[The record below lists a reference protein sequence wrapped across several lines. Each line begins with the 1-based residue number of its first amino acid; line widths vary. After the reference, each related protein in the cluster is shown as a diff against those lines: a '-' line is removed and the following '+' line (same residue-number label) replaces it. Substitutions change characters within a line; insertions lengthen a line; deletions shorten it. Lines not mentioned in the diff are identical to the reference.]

1 MTLEADT
8 ELLLASS
15 AFTGAR
21 AELWFG
27 RFGVRLNGGLASP
40 SLADDPATG
49 FGLLTGDVD
58 VTYRLRWP
66 EPGLF
71 FQPYAAGGLGVVRY
85 DLDPDATTVAG
96 EAYEADPATRTSLM
110 LGVGAD
116 FGRGPLAVRLEL
128 MDIIGVASPLSQAD
142 GTGYGPV
149 QHVVLTVGLSWRAGR
164 IALPPRPEPTARP
177 RPPPTRVP
185 SPTRFPPQ
193 GPRGEE
199 PEEPDTT
206 TAPPRAEPEEPDTT
220 GPQIRPPDQPGE
232 KPEPVVTPV
241 EPPPDTTAR
250 DTTPPMTPPP
260 PTPTPTPRE
269 PPALPPEP
277 TDTAEVPA
285 RPELPRVR
293 RPLPPPPDSAPED
306 SVRIGPPDEPG
317 EGPPVAPPEEP
328 PTDTTTPAPTPPPT
342 DTTSP
347 PPDSTVTPPP
357 SDTTSPPPDSTVT
370 PPPSDTTSPPPDS
383 TVTPPPSDTPPP
395 DSAVTPPPTD
405 TTSPPPDT
413 AAPPPD
419 TGAVHGR
426 LFAVQASWPTDD
438 EAAAERAAA
447 LADSVR
453 ARGLPVVRSEGR
465 VRGRRVTLLRIGA
478 LRNAADAN
486 TLGAFVQ
493 AVYELDREWVH
504 IPKDEEV
511 PAADVAASEAFVEE
525 LREQYGQ
532 GTPK

>member
-1 MTLEADT
+1 MTGRTRSAVRLMPAVGLLLCVTVPADAQDHRFALTGFAGAASYSDMTLEADT
-8 ELLLASS
+8 ELLLGSG
-15 AFTGAR
+15 AFAGLQ
-21 AELWFG
+21 AEAWLG

-49 FGLLTGDVD
+49 FSLLTGDVD

-85 DLDPDATTVAG
+85 DLDPDGTTVAG
-96 EAYEADPATRTSLM
+96 EAYEADPTTRTSLM

-128 MDIIGVASPLSQAD
+128 MDIIGVTSPFSQAD
-142 GTGYGPV
+142 GAEYGPV
-149 QHVVLTVGLSWRAGR
+149 QHVVLTLGLSWRAGR
-164 IALPPRPEPTARP
+164 IALAPRPEPTARP
-177 RPPPTRVP
+177 RPPTRVP

-193 GPRGEE
+193 GPRREK

-206 TAPPRAEPEEPDTT
+206 TAPPPAEPGQPDTT
-220 GPQIRPPDQPGE
+220 GPQIRPPEEPGE

-250 DTTPPMTPPP
+250 DTTPRMAPPP

-277 TDTAEVPA
+277 KDTTEVPA

-306 SVRIGPPDEPG
+306 SVRIEPPDEPG
-317 EGPPVAPPEEP
+317 EGPPVAPPLE
-328 PTDTTTPAPTPPPT
+328 
-342 DTTSP
+342 

-357 SDTTSPPPDSTVT
+357 SDTTSPPPDSAVT
-370 PPPSDTTSPPPDS
+370 PPPSDTT
-383 TVTPPPSDTPPP
+383 
-395 DSAVTPPPTD
+395 
-405 TTSPPPDT
+405 
-413 AAPPPD
+413 PPPD

-438 EAAAERAAA
+438 EAAAERATA

-453 ARGLPVVRSEGR
+453 DRGLPVVRSEGR
-465 VRGRRVTLLRIGA
+465 VRGRRVTLLRVGA

-486 TLGAFVQ
+486 TLGAFVE
-493 AVYELDREWVH
+493 AVYELDRDWVH